1 MTSVGDICKTLG
13 QIAPVCLAAE
23 WDNVGLLVG
32 DRQSAVTHVM
42 TCLTV
47 TPETVAEAIAKQA
60 GLIVTHHPFPF
71 APLKTITTDTNLGTM
86 LWQLAQAGISVYSAH
101 TAFDSAAEGI
111 NQQIAAGLNLKDIKP
126 LEPINDPQS
135 AATEGLGTGRCGT
148 VEFASLAELA
158 QRAKSV
164 FNIES
169 LHIVGNIERPL
180 TKVGIACGSAG
191 ELIRCA
197 SRQGC
202 DVLITGEARFH
213 TCLEAR
219 ALGIAMILLGHYASE
234 RFALDNLAATL
245 ADQFSELTVWVSTDE
260 EDPLTLH

>member
-1 MTSVGDICKTLG
+1 MTSVSDICKALG
-13 QIAPVCLAAE
+13 QIAPVCLAAD

-32 DRQSAVTHVM
+32 DRKSAVTHVM

-47 TPETVAEAIAKQA
+47 TPETVAEAIDKQA

-71 APLKTITTDTNLGTM
+71 SPLKTITTDTNIGAM

-101 TAFDSAAEGI
+101 TAFDSAAAGI
-111 NQQIAAGLNLKDIKP
+111 NQQIAEALNLKGIKP
-126 LEPINDPQS
+126 LEPIDDPQS

-164 FNIES
+164 FNIEA
-169 LHIVGNIERPL
+169 LHIVGDIERSL

-191 ELIRCA
+191 EFIRCA

-202 DVLITGEARFH
+202 DVLITGETRFH

-245 ADQFSELTVWVSTDE
+245 ANQFSELTVWASTDE
-260 EDPLTLH
+260 QDPLTLH

>member
-1 MTSVGDICKTLG
+1 MTSVSDICKALG
-13 QIAPVCLAAE
+13 QIAPVCLAAD

-32 DRQSAVTHVM
+32 DRKSAVTHVV

-47 TPETVAEAIAKQA
+47 TPETVAEAIDKQA

-71 APLKTITTDTNLGTM
+71 SPLKTITTDTNIGAM

-101 TAFDSAAEGI
+101 TAFDSAAAGI
-111 NQQIAAGLNLKDIKP
+111 NQQIAEALNLKGIKP
-126 LEPINDPQS
+126 LEPIDDPQS

-164 FNIES
+164 FNIEA
-169 LHIVGNIERPL
+169 LHIVGDIERSL

-191 ELIRCA
+191 EFIRCA

-245 ADQFSELTVWVSTDE
+245 ANQFSELTVWASTDE
-260 EDPLTLH
+260 QDPLTLH

>member
-1 MTSVGDICKTLG
+1 VSNICKALG
-13 QIAPVCLAAE
+13 QIAPVCLAAD

-32 DRQSAVTHVM
+32 DRKSAVTHVM

-47 TPETVAEAIAKQA
+47 TPETVAEAIDKQA

-71 APLKTITTDTNLGTM
+71 SPLKTITTDTNIGAM

-101 TAFDSAAEGI
+101 TAFDSAAAGI
-111 NQQIAAGLNLKDIKP
+111 NQQIAEALNLKGIKP
-126 LEPINDPQS
+126 LEPIDDPQS

-164 FNIES
+164 FNIEA
-169 LHIVGNIERPL
+169 LHIVGDIERSL
-180 TKVGIACGSAG
+180 TKGGIAGGSAG
-191 ELIRCA
+191 EFIRCA

-245 ADQFSELTVWVSTDE
+245 ANQFSELTVWASTDE
-260 EDPLTLH
+260 QDPLTLH

>member
-1 MTSVGDICKTLG
+1 MTSVSDICKALG
-13 QIAPVCLAAE
+13 QIAPVCLAAD

-32 DRQSAVTHVM
+32 DRKSAVTHVM

-47 TPETVAEAIAKQA
+47 TPETVAEAIDKQA

-71 APLKTITTDTNLGTM
+71 SPLKTITTDTNIGAM

-101 TAFDSAAEGI
+101 TAFDSAAAGI
-111 NQQIAAGLNLKDIKP
+111 NQQIAEALNLKGIKP
-126 LEPINDPQS
+126 LEPIDDPQS

-164 FNIES
+164 FNIEA
-169 LHIVGNIERPL
+169 LHIVGDIERSL

-191 ELIRCA
+191 EFIRCA

-245 ADQFSELTVWVSTDE
+245 ANQFSELTVWASTDE
-260 EDPLTLH
+260 QDPLTLH

>member
-1 MTSVGDICKTLG
+1 MTSVGDICKALG

-32 DRQSAVTHVM
+32 DRKSTVTHIM

-47 TPETVAEAIAKQA
+47 TPETVAEAIDKQA

-101 TAFDSAAEGI
+101 TAFDSAALGI

-169 LHIVGNIERPL
+169 LYIVGDSERPL

-191 ELIRCA
+191 EFIRCA

>member
-1 MTSVGDICKTLG
+1 MTSVGDICKALG

-32 DRQSAVTHVM
+32 DRKSAVTHIM

-47 TPETVAEAIAKQA
+47 TPETVAEAINKQA

-86 LWQLAQAGISVYSAH
+86 LWQLAQAGISVYSPH
-101 TAFDSAAEGI
+101 TAFDSAALGI
-111 NQQIAAGLNLKDIKP
+111 NQQIAEGLNLKNIKP

-148 VEFASLAELA
+148 VEVASLAELA

-169 LHIVGNIERPL
+169 LHIVGDIERPL

-191 ELIRCA
+191 EFIRCA

-245 ADQFSELTVWVSTDE
+245 ADEFSELTVWVSTDE

>member
-1 MTSVGDICKTLG
+1 MTSVGDLCKALG

-32 DRQSAVTHVM
+32 DRKSAVTHIM

-47 TPETVAEAIAKQA
+47 TPETVAEAIDKQA

-101 TAFDSAAEGI
+101 TAFDSAALGI

-148 VEFASLAELA
+148 VEDASLAELG

-169 LHIVGNIERPL
+169 LHIVGDSERRL

-234 RFALDNLAATL
+234 RFALDHLAATL
-245 ADQFSELTVWVSTDE
+245 ADQFSELTVWASTDE

>member
-1 MTSVGDICKTLG
+1 MTSVGDICKALG

-32 DRQSAVTHVM
+32 DRKSAVTHIM
-42 TCLTV
+42 SCLTV
-47 TPETVAEAIAKQA
+47 TPETVAEAIDKQA

-101 TAFDSAAEGI
+101 TAFDSAALGI
-111 NQQIAAGLNLKDIKP
+111 NQQIAERLNLKDIKP

-148 VEFASLAELA
+148 VEDASLAELA

-169 LHIVGNIERPL
+169 LHIVGGSERPL

>member
-1 MTSVGDICKTLG
+1 MTSVSNICKALG
-13 QIAPVCLAAE
+13 QIAPVCLAAD

-32 DRQSAVTHVM
+32 DRKSAVTHVM

-47 TPETVAEAIAKQA
+47 TPETVAEAIDKQA

-71 APLKTITTDTNLGTM
+71 SPLKTITTDTNIGTM

-101 TAFDSAAEGI
+101 TAFDSAAAGI
-111 NQQIAAGLNLKDIKP
+111 NQQIAEALNLKDIKP
-126 LEPINDPQS
+126 LEPIDDPPS
-135 AATEGLGTGRCGT
+135 AVTEGLGTGRCGT

-169 LHIVGNIERPL
+169 LHIVGDIERSL
-180 TKVGIACGSAG
+180 TKVGIVCGSAG
-191 ELIRCA
+191 EFIRCA

-245 ADQFSELTVWVSTDE
+245 ADQFSELTVWASTDE
-260 EDPLTLH
+260 QDPLTLH

>member
-1 MTSVGDICKTLG
+1 MTSVGDICKVLG

-32 DRQSAVTHVM
+32 DRKSTLTHIM

-47 TPETVAEAIAKQA
+47 TPETVAEAIDKQA

-71 APLKTITTDTNLGTM
+71 SPLKTITTDTNIGTM
-86 LWQLAQAGISVYSAH
+86 LWQLAQSGISVYSAH
-101 TAFDSAAEGI
+101 TAFDSAAEGV
-111 NQQIAAGLNLKDIKP
+111 NQQIAEVLSLKDIKP
-126 LEPINDPQS
+126 LEPIDDPPS
-135 AATEGLGTGRCGT
+135 AATEGLGTGRCGSS
-148 VEFASLAELA
+148 EFASLAELA
-158 QRAKSV
+158 QKAKSI

-169 LHIVGNIERPL
+169 LHIVGDITRPL
-180 TKVGIACGSAG
+180 KKVGIACGSAG
-191 ELIRCA
+191 EFIRCA

-219 ALGIAMILLGHYASE
+219 ALGIAMILIGHYASE
-234 RFALDNLAATL
+234 RFALDNLAVTL
-245 ADQFSELTVWVSTDE
+245 GDQFSELTVWASTDE

>member
-1 MTSVGDICKTLG
+1 MTSVGDICKALG

-32 DRQSAVTHVM
+32 DRKSAVTHIM

-47 TPETVAEAIAKQA
+47 TPETVAEAIDKQA

-86 LWQLAQAGISVYSAH
+86 LWQLAQAGVSVYSAH
-101 TAFDSAAEGI
+101 TAFDSAALGI

-148 VEFASLAELA
+148 VEDASLAELG

-169 LHIVGNIERPL
+169 LHIVGDSERRL

>member
-1 MTSVGDICKTLG
+1 MTSVGDICKALG

-32 DRQSAVTHVM
+32 DRKSAVTHIM

-47 TPETVAEAIAKQA
+47 TPETVAEAIDKQA

-101 TAFDSAAEGI
+101 TAFDSAARGI
-111 NQQIAAGLNLKDIKP
+111 NQQIAEGLNLKDIKP

-135 AATEGLGTGRCGT
+135 AATEGLGTGRYGT

-169 LHIVGNIERPL
+169 LHIVGDSERPL
-180 TKVGIACGSAG
+180 VKVGIACGSAG
-191 ELIRCA
+191 KFIRCA

-202 DVLITGEARFH
+202 DVLVTGEARFH

-245 ADQFSELTVWVSTDE
+245 ADHFSELTVWVSTDE

>member
-1 MTSVGDICKTLG
+1 MTSVGDICKALG

-32 DRQSAVTHVM
+32 DRKSAVTHIM

-47 TPETVAEAIAKQA
+47 TPETVAEAIDKQA

-101 TAFDSAAEGI
+101 TAFDSATLGI
-111 NQQIAAGLNLKDIKP
+111 NQQIAERLNLKDIKP

-148 VEFASLAELA
+148 VEDASLAELA

-169 LHIVGNIERPL
+169 LHIVGGSERPL

>member
-1 MTSVGDICKTLG
+1 MTSVGDICKVLG

-32 DRQSAVTHVM
+32 DRKSAVTHIM

-47 TPETVAEAIAKQA
+47 TPETVAEAIDKQA

-101 TAFDSAAEGI
+101 TAFDSAALGI
-111 NQQIAAGLNLKDIKP
+111 NQQIAEGLNLKDIKP

-135 AATEGLGTGRCGT
+135 AATEGLGTGRYGT

-169 LHIVGNIERPL
+169 LHIVGDSERPL
-180 TKVGIACGSAG
+180 TKIGIACGSAG
-191 ELIRCA
+191 EFIRCA

>member
-1 MTSVGDICKTLG
+1 MTSVGDICKALG

-32 DRQSAVTHVM
+32 DRKSAVTHIM

-47 TPETVAEAIAKQA
+47 TPETVAEAIDKQVE
-60 GLIVTHHPFPF
+60 LIVTHHPFPF

-101 TAFDSAAEGI
+101 TAFDSAALGI
-111 NQQIAAGLNLKDIKP
+111 NQQIAEGLNLKDIKP
-126 LEPINDPQS
+126 LEPILDPQS

-164 FNIES
+164 FNIEA
-169 LHIVGNIERPL
+169 LHIVGDIERSL

-191 ELIRCA
+191 EFIRCA

>member
-1 MTSVGDICKTLG
+1 MTNVGDICKALG

-32 DRQSAVTHVM
+32 DRKSTLTHVM

-47 TPETVAEAIAKQA
+47 TPETVAEAIGKQV

-71 APLKTITTDTNLGTM
+71 SPLKTVTTDTNIGTM

-101 TAFDSAAEGI
+101 TAFDSAGEGI
-111 NQQIAAGLNLKDIKP
+111 NQQIAEMLNLKDIKP
-126 LEPINDPQS
+126 LEPVDDVSSPV
-135 AATEGLGTGRCGT
+135 TDGLGVGRFGT
-148 VEFASLAELA
+148 VEFASLAELVNKT
-158 QRAKSV
+158 KST
-164 FNIES
+164 FNIKT
-169 LHIVGNIERPL
+169 LHVVGDIERSL
-180 TKVGIACGSAG
+180 KKVGIACGSAG
-191 ELIRCA
+191 EFIRCA

-234 RFALDNLAATL
+234 RFALENLAATL
-245 ADQFSELTVWVSTDE
+245 ADQFSELTVWASTDE

>member
-1 MTSVGDICKTLG
+1 MTSVGDICKALG
-13 QIAPVCLAAE
+13 QLAPVCLAAE

-32 DRQSAVTHVM
+32 DRKSTVTHIM

-47 TPETVAEAIAKQA
+47 TPETIAEAIDKQA

-71 APLKTITTDTNLGTM
+71 SPVKTITTDTHIGTM

-101 TAFDSAAEGI
+101 TAFDSAAGGI
-111 NQQIAAGLNLKDIKP
+111 NQQIAEALNLKDIKP
-126 LEPINDPQS
+126 LVPLDTPQS
-135 AATEGLGTGRCGT
+135 AATQGLGAGRSGT
-148 VEFASLAELA
+148 VEFASLAELVPSL
-158 QRAKSV
+158 KSV

-169 LHIVGNIERPL
+169 LHIAGDTERPL
-180 TKVGIACGSAG
+180 TKIGIACGSAG
-191 ELIRCA
+191 EFIRCA

-219 ALGIAMILLGHYASE
+219 GLGIAMILLGHYASE

-245 ADQFSELTVWVSTDE
+245 ADQFSELAVWASTDE
-260 EDPLTLH
+260 EDPLTLY

>member
-47 TPETVAEAIAKQA
+47 TPETLAEAIAKQA

-71 APLKTITTDTNLGTM
+71 SPVKTITTDTNIGNM

-111 NQQIAAGLNLKDIKP
+111 NQQIAEALNLKDIQP
-126 LEPINDPQS
+126 LEPIDDAILP
-135 AATEGLGTGRCGT
+135 ATEGLGAGRFGKGEYAT
-148 VEFASLAELA
+148 LAELVH
-158 QRAKSV
+158 QAKSAC
-164 FNIES
+164 NIEA
-169 LHIVGNIERPL
+169 LHIVGDIERPL
-180 TKVGIACGSAG
+180 TKIGIACGSAG
-191 ELIRCA
+191 EFIRCA

-245 ADQFSELTVWVSTDE
+245 ADQFSELTVWASTDE
-260 EDPLTLH
+260 EDPLTWH

>member
-1 MTSVGDICKTLG
+1 MTSVGDICKALG

-32 DRQSAVTHVM
+32 DRKSAVTHIM

-47 TPETVAEAIAKQA
+47 TPETVAEAIDKQA

-101 TAFDSAAEGI
+101 TAFDSAALGI
-111 NQQIAAGLNLKDIKP
+111 NQQIAERLNLKDIKP
-126 LEPINDPQS
+126 LEPIIDPQS

-148 VEFASLAELA
+148 VEDASLAELG

-169 LHIVGNIERPL
+169 LHIVGDSERRL

-245 ADQFSELTVWVSTDE
+245 ADQFSELTVWASTDE